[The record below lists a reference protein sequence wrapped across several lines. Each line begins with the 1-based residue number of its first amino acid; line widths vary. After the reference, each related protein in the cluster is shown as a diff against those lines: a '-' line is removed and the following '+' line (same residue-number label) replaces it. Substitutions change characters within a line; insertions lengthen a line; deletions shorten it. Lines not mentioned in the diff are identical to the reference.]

1 MTNLEIKTVNAVKS
15 ASRAVVK
22 FDEKFYMGMLNDALT
37 VGLPI
42 ISTDTAAR
50 LMAITYVYGGGNET
64 LVLSP
69 KFQCDCKYIQKKFGI
84 QGCEVPDA
92 KFATFLPGAITGWE
106 NFDKVVKFQTQ
117 ILHLHSEV
125 TSRNLKTQKCVR
137 NGFMT

>member
-1 MTNLEIKTVNAVKS
+1 MTRIEQKTLEAVKS

-22 FDEKFYMGMLNDALT
+22 HDEKFYMGILNDALT

-69 KFQCDCKYIQKKFGI
+69 KFQCDCKYIQNKFGI
-84 QGCEVPDA
+84 QGSEVPDA
-92 KFATFLPGAITGWE
+92 KFATFLQTYVKELE
-106 NFDKVVKFQTQ
+106 NSKECPQW
-117 ILHLHSEV
+117 
-125 TSRNLKTQKCVR
+125 VR
-137 NGFMT
+137 DLMKRRYNIKLNV

>member
-1 MTNLEIKTVNAVKS
+1 MTNLEIKTVNAVNP

-22 FDEKFYMGMLNDALT
+22 FDEKFYMGMLNDALA

-69 KFQCDCKYIQKKFGI
+69 KFQCDRKYIQERFGI
-84 QGCEVPDA
+84 QGGEIPDA
-92 KFATFLPGAITGWE
+92 DFASTLRNYVKELE
-106 NFDKVVKFQTQ
+106 NSKECPQWVHDLMKRRYNIKLNV
-117 ILHLHSEV
+117 
-125 TSRNLKTQKCVR
+125 
-137 NGFMT
+137 

>member
-1 MTNLEIKTVNAVKS
+1 MTSIELKTLEAVKS
-15 ASRAVVK
+15 ASREVVK
-22 FDEKFYMGMLNDALT
+22 HDEKFYMGILNDALT

-84 QGCEVPDA
+84 QGGEVPDA
-92 KFATFLPGAITGWE
+92 VFASTLRSYVKELE
-106 NFDKVVKFQTQ
+106 NSKECPQWVNDLMNKRYNIK
-117 ILHLHSEV
+117 LHV
-125 TSRNLKTQKCVR
+125 
-137 NGFMT
+137 

>member
-1 MTNLEIKTVNAVKS
+1 MTRIEQKTLEAVKS

-22 FDEKFYMGMLNDALT
+22 HDEKFYMGMLNDALT

-69 KFQCDCKYIQKKFGI
+69 KFQCDRKYIQERFGI
-84 QGCEVPDA
+84 QGGEIPDA
-92 KFATFLPGAITGWE
+92 DFASTLRSYVKELE
-106 NFDKVVKFQTQ
+106 NSKVCPQWVHDLMKRRYN
-117 ILHLHSEV
+117 IKLNV
-125 TSRNLKTQKCVR
+125 
-137 NGFMT
+137 

>member
-1 MTNLEIKTVNAVKS
+1 MTSIELKTLEAVKS

-22 FDEKFYMGMLNDALT
+22 HDEKFYMGILNDALT

-50 LMAITYVYGGGNET
+50 LMAIIYVYGGGNET

-84 QGCEVPDA
+84 QGGEVPDA
-92 KFATFLPGAITGWE
+92 KIATFLQTYVKELE
-106 NFDKVVKFQTQ
+106 NSKECPQWVNDLMNERYNIK
-117 ILHLHSEV
+117 LHVQQWL
-125 TSRNLKTQKCVR
+125 
-137 NGFMT
+137 